1 MYKKKEEKRKHQIFS
16 KTRSFVILFFEKSTS
31 LDIFKNK
38 AEKAREKDHRSS
50 FLLFAKFNDVFEREI
65 IIELKNCSW
74 ENAMENFS
82 FIFQQ
87 VDTLLSENTSHS
99 DKTVWRISR

>member
-1 MYKKKEEKRKHQIFS
+1 MYKKKKEEKRKHQIFS
-16 KTRSFVILFFEKSTS
+16 KTRSFVILLFEKSTS

-74 ENAMENFS
+74 ENATTRDGKF
-82 FIFQQ
+82 FVYFPAGRYLVIGK
-87 VDTLLSENTSHS
+87 H
-99 DKTVWRISR
+99 